1 MTEPR
6 ENPPTDTSSLRD
18 PPEPTSSRYDRVT
31 DLITGPSRRLFDNLV
46 SLGGFVVGVGVG
58 VPMAFTWN
66 LPLPDYAIIG
76 IGVAAGGGV
85 GVFLAGGF
93 LMVYRWFRH

>member
-1 MTEPR
+1 MTSGPCGFHAGATRPIPDSTVTEPR

-46 SLGGFVVGVGVG
+46 SLGGFVVGAGVG
-58 VPMAFTWN
+58 IPVAHTWN
-66 LPLPDYAIIG
+66 LPLPDFG
-76 IGVAAGGGV
+76 IVACGMAAG
-85 GVFLAGGF
+85 
-93 LMVYRWFRH
+93 

>member
-1 MTEPR
+1 MTAPR

-46 SLGGFVVGVGVG
+46 SLGGFVVGAGVG
-58 VPMAFTWN
+58 IPVAHTWN
-66 LPLPDYAIIG
+66 LPLPDFG
-76 IGVAAGGGV
+76 IVACGMAAGGGA

-93 LMVYRWFRH
+93 LMVYRWFRR